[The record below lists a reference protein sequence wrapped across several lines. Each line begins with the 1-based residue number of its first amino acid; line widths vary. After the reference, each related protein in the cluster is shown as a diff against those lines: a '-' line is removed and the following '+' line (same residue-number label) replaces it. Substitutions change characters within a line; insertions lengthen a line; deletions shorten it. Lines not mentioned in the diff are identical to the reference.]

1 MPGLRPRFSWGP
13 PRRPP
18 FTLAGIVNRTRLD
31 VVRILAEAGCIAASE
46 EADEL
51 IRVTGDDRDVLDD
64 LVSRRC
70 MGEPLAWLTGAI
82 TFCGLGLEVTPG
94 VYVPRPQSETLARR
108 AASFLSPRGVAVDLC
123 TGAGAI
129 AAVLSAA
136 VPGARVVATDLDVD
150 AVRCARRNGVEA
162 FEGFLDDPLPRE
174 LERTV
179 DVMTAVAPYVPTDSI
194 RLLPRD
200 VQAFEPRLA
209 LDGGAE
215 GTDLLMEVVRRS
227 TRWLRPGG
235 RLYLEL
241 GGDQADPIGRSLLD
255 AGFGELDLMV
265 DDEGHTRAVC
275 AQLEV
280 VAATGAEASVPEI
293 DLRKAGDPED
303 LVQLAAVVDVVGEDP
318 LQDPTAIVD
327 PLLGTPSAPDHLVQR
342 VQRPSVQAAL
352 DDAER

>member
-1 MPGLRPRFSWGP
+1 MDQTP
-13 PRRPP
+13 
-18 FTLAGIVNRTRLD
+18 LD
-31 VVRILAEAGCIAASE
+31 VVGVLAEAGCVAAPE

-51 IRVTGDDRDVLDD
+51 IRAAEGDREVLDD
-64 LVSRRC
+64 LVSRRS
-70 MGEPLAWLTGAI
+70 MGEPLAWLTGAT
-82 TFCGLGLEVTPG
+82 TFCGLRLAVTPG
-94 VYVPRPQSETLARR
+94 VYVPRPQTEPLARR
-108 AASFLSPRGVAVDLC
+108 AASFLPPKGAAVDLC

-136 VPGARVVATDLDVD
+136 VPSAHVVATDLDVD

-194 RLLPRD
+194 RLLPPD

-215 GTDLLMEVVRRS
+215 GTDLLVAVVRRS

-235 RLYLEL
+235 GLCLEL

-255 AGFGELDLMV
+255 AGFGELDVMV
-265 DDEGHTRAVC
+265 DDDGDTRAIC
-275 AQLEV
+275 ARLGRSSPRREPKPQSQRSICGKP
-280 VAATGAEASVPEI
+280 AVPRI
-293 DLRKAGDPED
+293 SFSSP
-303 LVQLAAVVDVVGEDP
+303 QW
-318 LQDPTAIVD
+318 
-327 PLLGTPSAPDHLVQR
+327 
-342 VQRPSVQAAL
+342 
-352 DDAER
+352 